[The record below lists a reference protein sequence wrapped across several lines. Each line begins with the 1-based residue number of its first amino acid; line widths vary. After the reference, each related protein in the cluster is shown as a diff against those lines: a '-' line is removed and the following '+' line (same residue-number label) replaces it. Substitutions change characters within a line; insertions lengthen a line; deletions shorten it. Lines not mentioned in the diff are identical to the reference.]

1 MVQLQLVEHLLL
13 AAVAGQAALVVV
25 LVLRPLFPED
35 QEVLTVVEVEAQT
48 SSHTLITI
56 VEAGRAVLEPCVSCG
71 PVIHVASHQLAQ
83 AHLNFWRNHE
93 PLY

>member
-35 QEVLTVVEVEAQT
+35 QEVLTVVEVEARVVA
-48 SSHTLITI
+48 I
-56 VEAGRAVLEPCVSCG
+56 VNEELMVQFVLSG
-71 PVIHVASHQLAQ
+71 PDVHAPSHQLVLE
-83 AHLNFWRNHE
+83 HLNFLE
-93 PLY
+93 KT